1 MLQFKDIELT
11 DKEWVCEL
19 LSYSDYNSTEYNFT
33 VLFLWKHYYNT
44 KICRYKDYLLIK
56 STPSWA
62 ETSQYILP
70 AGKGSEEDFKEVME
84 LYREDA
90 QASGSPLKIFSVLPL
105 QKTLLEN
112 LYPGKFEYT
121 PLRDSFDYIYN
132 AADLLFLRGKKFQ
145 SKRNFINRFKNGHNW
160 SYEPITVAN
169 IDECL
174 QMNRDWCA
182 QYGNCADGHTLEA
195 EACTVAMAL
204 KNFEAL
210 NLSGG
215 LLRVENRVVGFT
227 LAERL
232 NSDTLLVHIEKAY
245 ASVAGAYPTVANEF
259 LKAELL
265 NGKEGVADSVTLPY
279 TYINREDD
287 AGDLGLREAKMQYNP
302 AFLLE
307 KFLVTEI

>member
-1 MLQFKDIELT
+1 
-11 DKEWVCEL
+11 
-19 LSYSDYNSTEYNFT
+19 
-33 VLFLWKHYYNT
+33 
-44 KICRYKDYLLIK
+44 
-56 STPSWA
+56 
-62 ETSQYILP
+62 
-70 AGKGSEEDFKEVME
+70 
-84 LYREDA
+84 
-90 QASGSPLKIFSVLPL
+90 
-105 QKTLLEN
+105 
-112 LYPGKFEYT
+112 
-121 PLRDSFDYIYN
+121 
-132 AADLLFLRGKKFQ
+132 
-145 SKRNFINRFKNGHNW
+145 
-160 SYEPITVAN
+160 
-169 IDECL
+169 
-174 QMNRDWCA
+174 
-182 QYGNCADGHTLEA
+182 
-195 EACTVAMAL
+195 MAL

-245 ASVAGAYPTVANEF
+245 ASISGAYPTVANEF

-265 NGKEGVADSVTLPY
+265 NGNDADADSVTLPY